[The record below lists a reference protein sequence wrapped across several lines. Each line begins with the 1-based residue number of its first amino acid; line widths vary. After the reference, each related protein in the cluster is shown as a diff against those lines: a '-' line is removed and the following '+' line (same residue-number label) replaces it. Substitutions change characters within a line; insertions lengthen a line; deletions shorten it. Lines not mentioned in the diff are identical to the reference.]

1 MPAEVITMAAFR
13 SRRQAR
19 SLGIAID
26 LHRLDEQIADIEERL
41 SLAIVRSES
50 CRPEWLPGLCATV
63 AELWAE
69 REELEGKRE
78 RALIA
83 CGGKR

>member
-1 MPAEVITMAAFR
+1 MGDLLELSAAR
-13 SRRQAR
+13 ARRQAR
-19 SLGIAID
+19 ALGIAVD